1 MHLLHSGIAEWSI
14 VQSQQTPKFGFKS
27 EDKPLG

>member
-14 VQSQQTPKFGFKS
+14 VHLQHEPKLGSKS
-27 EDKPLG
+27 EDKPLK